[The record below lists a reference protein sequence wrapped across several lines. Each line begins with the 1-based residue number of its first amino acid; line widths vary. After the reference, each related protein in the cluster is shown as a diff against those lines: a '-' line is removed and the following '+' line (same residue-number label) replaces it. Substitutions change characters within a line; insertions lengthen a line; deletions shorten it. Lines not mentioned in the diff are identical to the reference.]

1 MTQEKPY
8 PSDHNQ
14 SSDDTSDSKLNLES
28 NSSTSSN
35 EKLSAKTVTNQ
46 STSSDESP
54 KKSSSDKTDEQQ
66 HPEHIVH
73 TVNDAQSN
81 PENKTAPATPTPK
94 NKALLAIGV
103 IILVALLGL
112 IAFGLWK
119 SYQPKTI
126 DVQGRVET
134 ETLHVSTKV
143 PSRIEGIFVHDGQ
156 KVEKGQLLVTLSSP
170 EIATSKQQAL
180 AGLQSALALQSS
192 VDRGAQQENIDSLYA
207 NWQSL
212 KAQENLA
219 KTTFNRG
226 QNLYQQGVISR
237 QRRDEMQA
245 AAISATQLTEAA
257 YQQYARA
264 KRGSTSQQKTSADAQ
279 VEIAKAAVAE
289 ANALEAETKLF
300 SPISGTVSKTYGKP
314 SELVAIGVPVVSILQ
329 DDEQWVSLNVREDQ
343 YTQVYQAQSL
353 DGFIPALNKTVK
365 FNIESID
372 AEGEFATIKT
382 TRQTGGYDIRSFKI
396 KLTPAA
402 PLTDLKVGMSVIFKL
417 KENP

>member
-8 PSDHNQ
+8 PSDRNQ

-54 KKSSSDKTDEQQ
+54 QESSSDKTDEQQ

-81 PENKTAPATPTPK
+81 PENKTAPATPASK
-94 NKALLAIGV
+94 NKALLAIGA
-103 IILVALLGL
+103 IILVTLLGL

-126 DVQGRVET
+126 DVQGRVEA

-170 EIATSKQQAL
+170 EITTSKQQAL

-314 SELVAIGVPVVSILQ
+314 SELVAIGVPMVSILQ

>member
-8 PSDHNQ
+8 PSDRNQ

-54 KKSSSDKTDEQQ
+54 QESSSDKTDEQQ

-81 PENKTAPATPTPK
+81 PENKTAPATPASK
-94 NKALLAIGV
+94 NKALLAIGA

-126 DVQGRVET
+126 DVQGRVEA

-170 EIATSKQQAL
+170 EITTSKQQAL

>member
-8 PSDHNQ
+8 PSDRNQ

-54 KKSSSDKTDEQQ
+54 QESSSDKTDEQQ
-66 HPEHIVH
+66 YPEHIVH
-73 TVNDAQSN
+73 AVNDAQSN
-81 PENKTAPATPTPK
+81 PENKTAPATPASK
-94 NKALLAIGV
+94 NKALLAIGA
-103 IILVALLGL
+103 IILVTLLGL

-126 DVQGRVET
+126 DVQGRVEA

-170 EIATSKQQAL
+170 EITTSKQQAL

-245 AAISATQLTEAA
+245 AAISATQLTEAV